1 MEITYVHWVLFLLF
15 LITMLT
21 IDLGVFNKKSHTIGY
36 KEALLFSAVWITLAL
51 IFNFGV
57 FRYMGNQKGMEF
69 LTGYLLEYSLS
80 VDNIFIFVLLFGFF
94 NVPKRYHHKVLFW
107 GIVGA
112 IIMRAVLIGLGI
124 ALVSQFH
131 WILYLFGIFLI
142 ITSIKMFFSKDD
154 VVEPDKNPVV
164 KLFRKYFPVKD
175 SYVKDKFFVIEN
187 AKKFATPLFIVLI
200 IIETTDLVFAF
211 DSIPAILS
219 ITQDPFIVFTSNAF
233 AILGLR
239 SLYFALANLMDKFKY
254 LKYCLAVVLF
264 FIGIKMLIA
273 DIFHISIT
281 LSLIVVAS
289 LIFISVIISLINSK
303 ITNTRNGQNKRKNP

>member
-1 MEITYVHWVLFLLF
+1 
-15 LITMLT
+15 MLS
-21 IDLGVFNKKSHTIGY
+21 IDLGIFNKKSHTIGY
-36 KEALLFSAVWITLAL
+36 KEALLFSAVWISLAL

-57 FRYMGNQKGMEF
+57 FSYMGKQKGMEF

-80 VDNIFIFVLLFGFF
+80 VDNIFIFVLLFSFF

-112 IIMRAVLIGLGI
+112 IIMRAVLISIGA

-131 WILYLFGIFLI
+131 WVLYLFGIFLV
-142 ITSIKMFFSKDD
+142 ITGFKMVFSKDEK
-154 VVEPDKNPVV
+154 VEPNKNPIVR
-164 KLFRKYFPVKD
+164 LFKKYFPVKD
-175 SYVKDKFFVIEN
+175 NYVEDKFFVVEN

-239 SLYFALANLMDKFKY
+239 SLYFALANFMDKFKY
-254 LKYCLAVVLF
+254 LKFGLALVLI
-264 FIGIKMLIA
+264 FIGVKMLIVE
-273 DIFHISIT
+273 FYHISIT
-281 LSLIVVAS
+281 LSLSVVAG
-289 LIFISVIISLINSK
+289 LIFISVLLSLLKSKKINK
-303 ITNTRNGQNKRKNP
+303 

>member
-1 MEITYVHWVLFLLF
+1 
-15 LITMLT
+15 MLS

-36 KEALLFSAVWITLAL
+36 KEALLFSAVWISLAL

-57 FRYMGNQKGMEF
+57 FSYMGKQKGMEF

-80 VDNIFIFVLLFGFF
+80 VDNIFIFVLLFSFF

-112 IIMRAVLIGLGI
+112 IIMRAVLISIGA

-131 WILYLFGIFLI
+131 WVLYLFGIFLV
-142 ITSIKMFFSKDD
+142 ITGFKMVFSKDEK
-154 VVEPDKNPVV
+154 VEPNKNPIVR
-164 KLFRKYFPVKD
+164 LFKKYFPVKD
-175 SYVKDKFFVIEN
+175 NYVEDKFFVVEN

-239 SLYFALANLMDKFKY
+239 SLYFALANFMDKFKY
-254 LKYCLAVVLF
+254 LKFGLALVLI
-264 FIGIKMLIA
+264 FIGVKMLIVE
-273 DIFHISIT
+273 FYHISIT
-281 LSLIVVAS
+281 LSLSVVAG
-289 LIFISVIISLINSK
+289 LIFISVLLSLLKSK
-303 ITNTRNGQNKRKNP
+303 KIKK

>member
-131 WILYLFGIFLI
+131 WILYVFGIFLI

-254 LKYCLAVVLF
+254 LKFGLAVVLF

>member
-1 MEITYVHWVLFLLF
+1 
-15 LITMLT
+15 
-21 IDLGVFNKKSHTIGY
+21 
-36 KEALLFSAVWITLAL
+36 
-51 IFNFGV
+51 
-57 FRYMGNQKGMEF
+57 MEF

-254 LKYCLAVVLF
+254 LKYGLAVVLF

-289 LIFISVIISLINSK
+289 LIFISVIISLISSK
-303 ITNTRNGQNKRKNP
+303 NIKTLNG

>member
-1 MEITYVHWVLFLLF
+1 
-15 LITMLT
+15 MLS
-21 IDLGVFNKKSHTIGY
+21 IDLGIFNKKSHTIGY
-36 KEALLFSAVWITLAL
+36 KEALLFSAVWISLAL

-57 FRYMGNQKGMEF
+57 FSYMGKQKGMEF

-80 VDNIFIFVLLFGFF
+80 VDNIFIFVLLFSFF

-112 IIMRAVLIGLGI
+112 IIMRAVLISIGA

-131 WILYLFGIFLI
+131 WVLYLFGIFLV
-142 ITSIKMFFSKDD
+142 ITGFKMVFSKDEK
-154 VVEPDKNPVV
+154 VEPNKNPIVR
-164 KLFRKYFPVKD
+164 LFKKYFPVKD
-175 SYVKDKFFVIEN
+175 NYVEDKFFVVEN

-200 IIETTDLVFAF
+200 IIETTDLDFAF

-239 SLYFALANLMDKFKY
+239 SLYFALANFMDKFKY
-254 LKYCLAVVLF
+254 LKFGLALVLI
-264 FIGIKMLIA
+264 FIGVKMLIVE
-273 DIFHISIT
+273 FYHISIT
-281 LSLIVVAS
+281 LSLSVVAG
-289 LIFISVIISLINSK
+289 LIFISVLLSLLKSKKINK
-303 ITNTRNGQNKRKNP
+303 

>member
-1 MEITYVHWVLFLLF
+1 
-15 LITMLT
+15 MLT

-57 FRYMGNQKGMEF
+57 FSFMGKQKGMEF

-80 VDNIFIFVLLFGFF
+80 VDNIFIFVLLFNFF

-112 IIMRAVLIGLGI
+112 IIMRAVLIVSGT
-124 ALVSQFH
+124 ALVSMFH
-131 WILYLFGIFLI
+131 WILYLFGIFLV

-187 AKKFATPLFIVLI
+187 NKKFATPLFIVLI

-254 LKYCLAVVLF
+254 LKYGLALVLF

-281 LSLIVVAS
+281 LSLIVVAG

-303 ITNTRNGQNKRKNP
+303 ITKTRNG

>member
-1 MEITYVHWVLFLLF
+1 
-15 LITMLT
+15 MLS
-21 IDLGVFNKKSHTIGY
+21 IDLGIFNKKSHTIGY
-36 KEALLFSAVWITLAL
+36 KEALLFSAIWISLAL

-57 FRYMGNQKGMEF
+57 FSYMGKQKGMEF

-80 VDNIFIFVLLFGFF
+80 VDNIFIFVLLFSFF

-112 IIMRAVLIGLGI
+112 IIMRAVLISIGA

-131 WILYLFGIFLI
+131 WVLYLFGIFLV
-142 ITSIKMFFSKDD
+142 ITGFKMVFSKDEK
-154 VVEPDKNPVV
+154 VEPNKNPIVR
-164 KLFRKYFPVKD
+164 LFKKYFPVKD
-175 SYVKDKFFVIEN
+175 NYVEDKFFVVEN

-239 SLYFALANLMDKFKY
+239 SLYFALANFMDKFKY
-254 LKYCLAVVLF
+254 LKFGLALVLI
-264 FIGIKMLIA
+264 FIGVKMLIVE
-273 DIFHISIT
+273 FYHISIT
-281 LSLIVVAS
+281 LSLSVVAG
-289 LIFISVIISLINSK
+289 LIFISVLLSLLKSK
-303 ITNTRNGQNKRKNP
+303 KIKK

>member
-1 MEITYVHWVLFLLF
+1 
-15 LITMLT
+15 MLS
-21 IDLGVFNKKSHTIGY
+21 IDLGIFNKKSHTIGY
-36 KEALLFSAVWITLAL
+36 KEALLFSAIWISLAL

-57 FRYMGNQKGMEF
+57 FSYMGKQKGMEF

-80 VDNIFIFVLLFGFF
+80 VDNIFIFVLLFSFF

-112 IIMRAVLIGLGI
+112 IIMRAVLISIGA

-131 WILYLFGIFLI
+131 WVLYLFGIFLV
-142 ITSIKMFFSKDD
+142 ITGFKMVFSKDEK
-154 VVEPDKNPVV
+154 VEPNKNPIVR
-164 KLFRKYFPVKD
+164 LFKKYFPVKD
-175 SYVKDKFFVIEN
+175 NYVEDKFFVAEN

-239 SLYFALANLMDKFKY
+239 SLYFALANFMDKFKY
-254 LKYCLAVVLF
+254 LKFGLALVLI
-264 FIGIKMLIA
+264 FIGVKMLIVE
-273 DIFHISIT
+273 FYHISIT
-281 LSLIVVAS
+281 LSLSVVAG
-289 LIFISVIISLINSK
+289 LIFISVLLSLLKSK
-303 ITNTRNGQNKRKNP
+303 KIKK

>member
-112 IIMRAVLIGLGI
+112 IIMRAVLIGLGT

-154 VVEPDKNPVV
+154 LIEPDKNPVV

-254 LKYCLAVVLF
+254 LKYGLALVLF

-273 DIFHISIT
+273 DIFHITIT
-281 LSLIVVAS
+281 ISLIVVAS
-289 LIFISVIISLINSK
+289 LIFISVIISLISSK
-303 ITNTRNGQNKRKNP
+303 NIKTLNG

>member
-1 MEITYVHWVLFLLF
+1 MEITYVHWILFLLF
-15 LITMLT
+15 LITMLS
-21 IDLGVFNKKSHTIGY
+21 IDLGIFNKKSHTIGY
-36 KEALLFSAVWITLAL
+36 KEALLFSAVWISLAL

-57 FRYMGNQKGMEF
+57 FSYMGNQKGMEF

-80 VDNIFIFVLLFGFF
+80 VDNIFIFVLLFSFF

-112 IIMRAVLIGLGI
+112 IIMRAVLIVLGT

-131 WILYLFGIFLI
+131 WILYLFGIFLV
-142 ITSIKMFFSKDD
+142 ITGIKMFFSKDD
-154 VVEPDKNPVV
+154 VIEPDKNPVV

-187 AKKFATPLFIVLI
+187 AKKYATPLFIVLI

-254 LKYCLAVVLF
+254 LKYGLAIVLF

-273 DIFHISIT
+273 DIYHISIT

-303 ITNTRNGQNKRKNP
+303 NTKT

>member
-1 MEITYVHWVLFLLF
+1 MEITYVHWVLFLVF

-21 IDLGVFNKKSHTIGY
+21 IDLGVFNKKSHIIGY

-57 FRYMGNQKGMEF
+57 FSYMGNQKGMEF

-80 VDNIFIFVLLFGFF
+80 VDNIFIFILLFGFF
-94 NVPKRYHHKVLFW
+94 NVPKRYQHKVLFW

-112 IIMRAVLIGLGI
+112 IIMRAVLIGLGT

-131 WILYLFGIFLI
+131 WILYIFGLFLI
-142 ITSIKMFFSKDD
+142 ITSIKMFFSKND

-175 SYVKDKFFVIEN
+175 SYVKDKFFVTEN
-187 AKKFATPLFIVLI
+187 AKKYATPLFIVLI
-200 IIETTDLVFAF
+200 IIETTDLVFAL

-254 LKYCLAVVLF
+254 LKYGLALVLF
-264 FIGIKMLIA
+264 FIGMKMLIA
-273 DIFHISIT
+273 DIYNIPIA

-289 LIFISVIISLINSK
+289 LIFISVIISLISSK
-303 ITNTRNGQNKRKNP
+303 NLKTRDG

>member
-131 WILYLFGIFLI
+131 WILYVFGIFLI

-175 SYVKDKFFVIEN
+175 SYVEDKFFVIEN

-254 LKYCLAVVLF
+254 LKYGLALVLF

-289 LIFISVIISLINSK
+289 LIFISVIISLISSK
-303 ITNTRNGQNKRKNP
+303 NIKTLNG